1 MVRADAA
8 RNRERVLAA
17 ARDAFARDGLLVP
30 IDDVA
35 RAAGVG
41 AGTVYR
47 HFPTKEA
54 LFEAVL
60 EDRIASLVALAHSY
74 HDGDGLFRFINGFAD
89 AGAGNRAL
97 AEALTRGG
105 LDVHARLSELSGEL
119 KDAMAELLHLAQHA
133 GTARPDIIADDMQ
146 ALLGAVHL
154 AAERSGG
161 DAAATARLL
170 RVLSDGLRTTQR

>member
-1 MVRADAA
+1 
-8 RNRERVLAA
+8 
-17 ARDAFARDGLLVP
+17 
-30 IDDVA
+30 
-35 RAAGVG
+35 
-41 AGTVYR
+41 
-47 HFPTKEA
+47 
-54 LFEAVL
+54 
-60 EDRIASLVALAHSY
+60 
-74 HDGDGLFRFINGFAD
+74 
-89 AGAGNRAL
+89 
-97 AEALTRGG
+97 
-105 LDVHARLSELSGEL
+105 L